1 MQDLNGKVAVITGG
15 ASGIGRATALALAR
29 AGTRLV
35 LADIDEEGA
44 EAVAREIEAGHG
56 HAIGTRC
63 DVSAETSFGELA
75 DAALRQFGRID
86 IVMNNV
92 GVLTSGRPDELPI
105 AEWQRIID
113 INLMSVVRSNH
124 VFLPLLM
131 QQGSGH
137 IVNTASFA
145 GLYTYA
151 YDRLPYAATKAAII
165 QISEGLALYLR
176 PKGIG
181 VTCLCPGPVK
191 TNIMRSLRSFS
202 TGLEVRGPGAQFALL
217 EAAAVGNMVVEAI
230 RRNTLLLVTDEQVRE
245 ILVRRARD
253 PEAVLEEQIRTPH
266 IIVAARQDPP

>member
-1 MQDLNGKVAVITGG
+1 VQDLKGKVAVITGG
-15 ASGIGRATALALAR
+15 ASGIGRATALALAH
-29 AGTRLV
+29 AGARVV
-35 LADIDEEGA
+35 LADIDAEGA
-44 EAVAREIEAGHG
+44 DAVAREIEASRG
-56 HAIGTRC
+56 HAIGVRC
-63 DVSAETSFGELA
+63 DVSAEASFAELA
-75 DAALRQFGRID
+75 DAALRRFGRID

-131 QQGSGH
+131 KQGSGH

-181 VTCLCPGPVK
+181 VTCLCPGPVR

-202 TGLEVRGPGAQFALL
+202 TGLDVRGPGPQFSPLDA
-217 EAAAVGNMVVEAI
+217 EVVGNMVVDAI
-230 RRNTLLLVTDEQVRE
+230 RRNKLLLVTDEQVRE
-245 ILVRRARD
+245 ILVRRAQD

-266 IIVAARQDPP
+266 IIVTA

>member
-1 MQDLNGKVAVITGG
+1 VQELNGKVAVITGA
-15 ASGIGRATALALAR
+15 ASGIGRATAMALSR
-29 AGTRLV
+29 AGVRLV
-35 LADIDEEGA
+35 IADIDLDGA
-44 EAVAREIEAGHG
+44 EGVAREIEVAGG
-56 HAIGTRC
+56 QAVGTHC
-63 DVSAETSFGELA
+63 DVAAEAAFQQLAETSLK
-75 DAALRQFGRID
+75 QFGRVD

-113 INLMSVVRSNH
+113 INLMSVIRSNH
-124 VFLPLLM
+124 IFLPQLIR
-131 QQGSGH
+131 QGSGH

-202 TGLEVRGPGAQFALL
+202 TGLDVRGPGPQFSLL
-217 EAAAVGNMVVEAI
+217 DAEVVGDMVVDGI
-230 RRNTLLLVTDEQVRE
+230 RRNRLLLVTDEKVRE
-245 ILVRRARD
+245 ILVRRAQD
-253 PEAVLEEQIRTPH
+253 PDAVLEEQIRSPH
-266 IIVAARQDPP
+266 IIMPAKSNPK

>member
-1 MQDLNGKVAVITGG
+1 VQDLNGKVAVITGG

-29 AGTRLV
+29 VGTRLV
-35 LADIDEEGA
+35 LADIDAEGA
-44 EAVAREIEAGHG
+44 DAVARDIEASRG
-56 HAIGTRC
+56 HAIGVYC

-75 DAALRQFGRID
+75 DAALGRFGRID

-92 GVLTSGRPDELPI
+92 GVLTSGRPDELPV

-124 VFLPLLM
+124 VFLPLLLK
-131 QQGSGH
+131 QGSGH

-202 TGLEVRGPGAQFALL
+202 TGLDVRGPGPQFSPLDA
-217 EAAAVGNMVVEAI
+217 EVVGNMVVDAI
-230 RRNTLLLVTDEQVRE
+230 RRNKLLLVTDEQVRE
-245 ILVRRARD
+245 ILVRRAQD
-253 PEAVLEEQIRTPH
+253 PEAVLEQQMRAPH
-266 IIVAARQDPP
+266 IIVAAGPAPQ

>member
-1 MQDLNGKVAVITGG
+1 VQDLNGKVAVITGG
-15 ASGIGRATALALAR
+15 ASGIGRASALALAH
-29 AGTRLV
+29 AGARLV
-35 LADIDEEGA
+35 LADIDAEGA
-44 EAVAREIEAGHG
+44 DAVAREIEANRG
-56 HAIGTRC
+56 HAIGVRC
-63 DVSAETSFGELA
+63 DVSAEASFGELA
-75 DAALRQFGRID
+75 DAAFRRFGRID

-131 QQGSGH
+131 KQGSGH

-202 TGLEVRGPGAQFALL
+202 SGLDVRGPGPQFPPLDA
-217 EAAAVGNMVVEAI
+217 EVVGNMVVDAI
-230 RRNTLLLVTDEQVRE
+230 RRNTLLLVTDEQVRK
-245 ILVRRARD
+245 ILVRRAQD
-253 PEAVLEEQIRTPH
+253 PEAVLEEQIRSPH
-266 IIVAARQDPP
+266 IIVAA